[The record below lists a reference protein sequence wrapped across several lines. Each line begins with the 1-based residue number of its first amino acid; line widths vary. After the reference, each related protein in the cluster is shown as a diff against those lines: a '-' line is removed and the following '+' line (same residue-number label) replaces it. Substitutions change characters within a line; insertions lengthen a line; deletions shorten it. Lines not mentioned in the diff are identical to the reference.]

1 MFLGG
6 ELYIIMVPGWGGGG
20 GGGVH
25 RAPASDVSLVRNF
38 VW

>member
-6 ELYIIMVPGWGGGG
+6 ELYYYGSRFGGGEE
-20 GGGVH
+20 VH